1 MADFTRQILG
11 AIDHQIDERLNSLE
25 TAIPGVVSNVRK
37 DGRVDVTP
45 SIRKMVTSGVIDS
58 FDKPILGVPLMQIGF
73 SGLSFDLELSKGDS
87 VLLVFF
93 SRDARQWKKRK
104 WGQSDPQA
112 PLANDGNSCVAI
124 PYVRPDSGAKVVI
137 SVDKDGNITFHSPHV
152 VFDSDDVRI
161 KGRLIVEKDILA
173 KDDIFSETGT
183 GVGTSL
189 RNHTHTTAVGPSSP
203 PSPPNPNPNP
213 DLQINDV

>member
-1 MADFTRQILG
+1 MADFVRQILG
-11 AIDHQIDERLNSLE
+11 AVDRQIDERLNSFE

-93 SRDARQWKKRK
+93 SRDASQWKKRK

-137 SVDKDGNITFHSPHV
+137 SVDKDGKVT
-152 VFDSDDVRI
+152 FDSDIVRI
-161 KGRLIVEKDILA
+161 KGRLVVEKDILA
-173 KDDIFSETGT
+173 KDDIFSETEPGF
-183 GVGTSL
+183 GVSL
-189 RNHTHTTAVGPSSP
+189 RNHTHQTAAGPSTP
-203 PSPPNPNPNP
+203 PAPPNPNPNP
-213 DLQINDV
+213 DVEILKT